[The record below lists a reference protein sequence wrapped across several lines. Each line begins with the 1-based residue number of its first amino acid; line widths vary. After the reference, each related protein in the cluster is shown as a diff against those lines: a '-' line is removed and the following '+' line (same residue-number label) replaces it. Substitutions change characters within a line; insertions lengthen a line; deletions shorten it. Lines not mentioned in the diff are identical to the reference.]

1 MKQSLMLLFFFSN
14 LAYAYSQISTPKQYS
29 SKSNYNLTDT
39 VKNTDIRERL
49 VQLALNNPAYE
60 VSDRLTNVAYYQLH
74 LAKGNWLSAISAQG
88 NINEYT
94 INPSSVGYTTIQT
107 GTTVS
112 KIANQSYYPK
122 YNFGLSLPFDIFTRN
137 INNVKIARE
146 QYLIA
151 QANRNDKFR
160 QIKADVLTKYEDY
173 LLAKQK
179 LELQIQMTQEAYTN
193 YQIAER
199 DYRLNVIKVEDY
211 NKAYKNWAAEQ
222 VTKLDLQRNLNVTKI
237 DLEKIIGVKVDD
249 VLREN

>member
-1 MKQSLMLLFFFSN
+1 MKQLLVFSFFFSN
-14 LAYAYSQISTPKQYS
+14 LAYSQTTPPKQYS
-29 SKSNYNLTDT
+29 SRSTYSLTDT
-39 VKNTDIRERL
+39 VKNSDIRERL
-49 VQLALNNPAYE
+49 IQLALNNPAYE

-74 LAKGNWLSAISAQG
+74 LAKGNWLSTISAQG

-94 INPSSVGYTTIQT
+94 INPSSAGYTTITT

-146 QYLIA
+146 NYLIA
-151 QANRNDKFR
+151 QANKNDKFR

-179 LELQIQMTQEAYTN
+179 LELQIQMTQDAYTN

-199 DYRLNVIKVEDY
+199 DYRLNVIKAEDY
-211 NKAYKNWAAEQ
+211 SKAYKNWAGEQ

-237 DLEKIIGVKVDD
+237 DLEKIIGVKLED

>member
-1 MKQSLMLLFFFSN
+1 M
-14 LAYAYSQISTPKQYS
+14 
-29 SKSNYNLTDT
+29 YNLTDT
-39 VKNTDIRERL
+39 VKNFDIRERL
-49 VQLALNNPAYE
+49 VQLAMNNPAYE

-74 LAKGNWLSAISAQG
+74 LAKGNWLSSISAQY
-88 NINEYT
+88 NANDYT
-94 INPSSVGYTTIQT
+94 LFHNKATTT
-107 GTTVS
+107 NGVTTQP
-112 KIANQSYYPK
+112 IYYPQ

-137 INNVKIARE
+137 INNIKIARE

-179 LELQIQMTQEAYTN
+179 LELQIQMTEEAYTN

-199 DYRLNVIKVEDY
+199 DYRQNVIKAEDY
-211 NKAYKNWAAEQ
+211 NKAYKNWAGEQ

-237 DLEKIIGVKVDD
+237 DLEKIIGVKLDD
-249 VLREN
+249 VIREN